1 MMLTMCV
8 HLLRPVYTYLRKN
21 ACAYTSLCY
30 PWLSYLQPKLG
41 IWQVSLYLI
50 TFEPMYEDYICHPIA
65 VTDFLLSAYKGKK
78 GVTQGC
84 VSTCALA

>member
-1 MMLTMCV
+1 M
-8 HLLRPVYTYLRKN
+8 N
-21 ACAYTSLCY
+21 
-30 PWLSYLQPKLG
+30 
-41 IWQVSLYLI
+41 
-50 TFEPMYEDYICHPIA
+50 EDYICHPIA